1 MTNSADVIDI
11 ATPLR
16 VADKPDAN
24 RQQWVHIL
32 PSGTVQTVDKRG
44 PFEVTDPHT
53 IIRTSFAEAKTT
65 NGAIPVDYDH
75 GLFLAAPKG
84 QPAPAAGWIS
94 QMQVKPDGIWALVEW
109 TPKALQK
116 VLDREYRFISP
127 VINCIGANK
136 TVQRILNVSLTNDPN
151 LTMVALNSAQKDI
164 PMSDQSFMSKLR
176 TTLGLDASADEA
188 TILDKASK
196 LSSSGVSLNAV
207 DPAQYVPMTVFQQ
220 AVTELNRVNA
230 GVSIE
235 AAERVVDD
243 AILHQR
249 LMPWMRDW
257 AVELCSAN
265 KPAFD
270 NFVEVAG
277 SKVKGFIDTI
287 TGPSIFT
294 QERIN
299 QLNRRQE
306 DETDPK
312 IYANLGLSSDDVTKF
327 AGKGSV

>member
-1 MTNSADVIDI
+1 MTNSVDTIDI

-24 RQQWVHIL
+24 RRQWVHIL
-32 PSGTVQTVDKRG
+32 PSGIVQTVDKRG
-44 PFEVTDPHT
+44 PYQVPDPAA
-53 IIRTSFAEAKTT
+53 IIRKSFAEAKAT
-65 NGAIPVDYDH
+65 NGVISVDYDH
-75 GLFLAAPKG
+75 SIDLAAPKG

-94 QMQVKPDGIWALVEW
+94 QMQVKSDGIWALVEW

-116 VLDREYRFISP
+116 VVDREYRFISP
-127 VINCIGANK
+127 VFTSGASK
-136 TVQRILNVSLTNDPN
+136 TVERILRVSLTNDPN
-151 LTMVALNSAQKDI
+151 LTMVALNSVQKDI
-164 PMSDQSFMSKLR
+164 SMSDQSFISRLR

-188 TILDKASK
+188 AVLDKVSK

-207 DPAQYVPMTVFQQ
+207 DPAQYVPISVFQQ

-235 AAERVVDD
+235 TAERAVDD
-243 AILHQR
+243 AILHQQ

-277 SKVKGFIDTI
+277 NKVKGFIDTI
-287 TGPSIFT
+287 TGPSMLT
-294 QERIN
+294 PERIT
-299 QLNRRQE
+299 QLNRRQT
-306 DETDPK
+306 DEADPK
-312 IYANLGLSSDDVTKF
+312 IYANLGLSSDDVAKF